1 MVDLFRE
8 KYYAGIKDDPQ
19 LHVKLT
25 GSWETVVGQQDTFGM
40 FFQGHHR
47 LIVLMLRATSSSYT
61 RIRELRRL
69 WQDHCTYKNV
79 RCMSLLILSMHRL
92 IGYLLAR
99 QSVQGAPTL
108 RYLTVISAHARVCFL
123 SHCTTPRPR
132 RHLRASELPVK
143 TRNTTWVGKCM
154 VRFNF
159 FWKSCSYRSLCRR
172 RGIEAR
178 RKFVAPIGAWF
189 SQVGRLHQVNHMW
202 QYPFVH
208 Q

>member
-69 WQDHCTYKNV
+69 
-79 RCMSLLILSMHRL
+79 
-92 IGYLLAR
+92 
-99 QSVQGAPTL
+99 
-108 RYLTVISAHARVCFL
+108 
-123 SHCTTPRPR
+123 
-132 RHLRASELPVK
+132 
-143 TRNTTWVGKCM
+143 
-154 VRFNF
+154 
-159 FWKSCSYRSLCRR
+159 
-172 RGIEAR
+172 
-178 RKFVAPIGAWF
+178 
-189 SQVGRLHQVNHMW
+189 
-202 QYPFVH
+202 
-208 Q
+208 